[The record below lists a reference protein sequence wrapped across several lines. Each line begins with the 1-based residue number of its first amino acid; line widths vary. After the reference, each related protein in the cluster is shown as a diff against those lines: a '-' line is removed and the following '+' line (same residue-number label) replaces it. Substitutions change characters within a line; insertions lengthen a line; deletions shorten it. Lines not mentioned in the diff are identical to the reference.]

1 MQLETRFLDINR
13 IRLVVSNRRS
23 RKPGFFEVELV
34 KSNKDITDTATCIGK
49 DQTMV
54 QDILPNEVSLRS
66 SLFVISAQM
75 LMYLKGASASG
86 ETNWQFL
93 AWSCGALPEPGWF
106 FWRRWTL
113 GKVSVTG
120 QFLTIHRMKSWPLW
134 SWWKLAINFSEARIS
149 PWKGNQ
155 KYMHAFRDRVAD

>member
-86 ETNWQFL
+86 ETN
-93 AWSCGALPEPGWF
+93 
-106 FWRRWTL
+106 
-113 GKVSVTG
+113 
-120 QFLTIHRMKSWPLW
+120 
-134 SWWKLAINFSEARIS
+134 
-149 PWKGNQ
+149 
-155 KYMHAFRDRVAD
+155 